1 MQKEIIGTLFI
12 LFIAFSAIIFADLD
26 TGANLF
32 LGGMSTL
39 LAMLQLASMEGEVE

>member
-1 MQKEIIGTLFI
+1 MEKEIIGTLFV
-12 LFIAFSAIIFADLD
+12 LFAAFSVIIFGDLG
-26 TGANLF
+26 TGASLF

>member
-1 MQKEIIGTLFI
+1 MQKEIIGTLF
-12 LFIAFSAIIFADLD
+12 LMFVVFSVIIFGDLG

-39 LAMLQLASMEGEVE
+39 LAMLQLASMDGEVE

>member
-1 MQKEIIGTLFI
+1 MEKEIIGTLFV
-12 LFIAFSAIIFADLD
+12 LFAAFSVIIFGDLG